1 MGKIKEIVKRASTPA
16 ANNGEDEEDI
26 DRVMKELEKEEMRRA
41 KLARLKEFRL
51 EAERRAREL
60 EKELK
65 SFISLGDGVKSG
77 SDISPSDIEIAK
89 LISNLPEEERSKMI
103 AIVSLLKSAGRSDS
117 PAVALLPMLMSMYNR
132 SGSAEIR
139 STEQVQQKIDLGALI
154 TGIATLIQATKDDRD
169 KEIMSQ
175 IINIALSKLAEPQ
188 QVQTKSSLE
197 EFFENIDKLEK
208 LATLFGGRSDPE
220 YLKIMKELKE
230 MEMKHNLALKKLE
243 LDTKLQSAKLQE
255 DRERKEKIV
264 DGLKKVISSVAEAAA
279 EGVGGLEG
287 AGEVMGRSP
296 DQQSVLAIV
305 CDKCGKQI
313 IVPPDA
319 KEVVCPSCGTVY
331 KRSEQGCTNC

>member
-1 MGKIKEIVKRASTPA
+1 MGKIKEIIKGSV
-16 ANNGEDEEDI
+16 NDGDGEEDI
-26 DRVMKELEKEEMRRA
+26 DKVMRELEKEEMRRA
-41 KLARLKEFRL
+41 KLARLKEYRL

-60 EKELK
+60 ERELK
-65 SFISLGDGVKSG
+65 SFMGVTDGVKTSS
-77 SDISPSDIEIAK
+77 SDISPSDIEIAR

-103 AIVSLLKSAGRSDS
+103 AIVSLLKSAGKSDS
-117 PAVALLPMLMSMYNR
+117 SAVALLPVLMSMYNR
-132 SGSAEIR
+132 SGSTEIR

-154 TGIATLIQATKDDRD
+154 TGIATLIQATKDDKD

-175 IINIALSKLAEPQ
+175 IINIALSKLTEPQ

-197 EFFENIDKLEK
+197 EFFDNIDKLEK
-208 LATLFGGRSDPE
+208 LATLFAGRSDPE

-255 DRERKEKIV
+255 EKERKEKIV

-279 EGVGGLEG
+279 EGIGGLEG
-287 AGEVMGRSP
+287 VGEVMGRSP
-296 DQQSVLAIV
+296 DQTGNVLSVV

-313 IVPPDA
+313 VVPPDA

-331 KRSEQGCTNC
+331 KRSGEQGCTNC

>member
-1 MGKIKEIVKRASTPA
+1 MGKIKEIIKGTVDDSR
-16 ANNGEDEEDI
+16 DEEDI
-26 DRVMKELEKEEMRRA
+26 DRVMRELEKEEMRRA
-41 KLARLKEFRL
+41 KLARLKEYRL

-65 SFISLGDGVKSG
+65 SFISVNDGSKHG

-89 LISNLPEEERSKMI
+89 LISNLPEEERTKMI

-117 PAVALLPMLMSMYNR
+117 SAIALIPVLMSMFNK
-132 SGSAEIR
+132 SSAEVR

-154 TGIATLIQATKDDRD
+154 TGIATLIQATKDDSS
-169 KEIMSQ
+169 KEIMNQ
-175 IINIALSKLAEPQ
+175 IVNIALSKLAEQP

-197 EFFENIDKLEK
+197 EFFENIDKFEK
-208 LATLFGGRSDPE
+208 LAALFGGRSDPE
-220 YLKIMKELKE
+220 YMRLLKELKE

-264 DGLKKVISSVAEAAA
+264 EGLKKVISSVAEAAA
-279 EGVGGLEG
+279 EGVSELEG
-287 AGEVMGRSP
+287 KVEVMGRQP
-296 DQQSVLAIV
+296 DNQPGNLVAIM

-313 IVPPDA
+313 LIPPDA
-319 KEVVCPSCGTVY
+319 MEVVCPSCGTVY
-331 KRSEQGCTNC
+331 KRNDKQGCTNC